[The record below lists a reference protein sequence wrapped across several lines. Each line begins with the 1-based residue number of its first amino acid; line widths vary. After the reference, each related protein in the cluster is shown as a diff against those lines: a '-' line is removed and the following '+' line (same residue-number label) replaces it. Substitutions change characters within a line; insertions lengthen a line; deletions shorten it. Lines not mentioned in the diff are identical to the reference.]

1 MFDSTTYFKNLANP
15 EEYKRI
21 IKLNTINEMLNK
33 IENEYADLPAFG
45 ISGQVITYGETMQD
59 VAKGRG
65 FLSEQKLKKKAHIG
79 LLLKNDYNFVKVF
92 LSAVSNGDVAVL
104 IPYQVSSEDLNG
116 ILHLCEVDLLVYD
129 EESEEKVQQVKAI
142 NNKVKF
148 FASQT
153 FTSTKT
159 APMADD
165 INSDSDAVI
174 IFTGGT
180 SAKAKAVLLGHGA
193 IMRGVYNGCLGF
205 KNVFNKRYF
214 SLIPLT
220 HVFGLIRNLL
230 TSMYTGSTFYLCPN
244 MREMFKELPVARPT
258 ILVVVPELAKL
269 FYGIMKSKG
278 INAIGGCLDTVIC
291 GGAPVPTYLPGAYAT
306 LGIDLFPG
314 YGLTETANLVSG
326 NASFMECPE
335 SVGMPYAGQEF
346 KIVDGELWIK
356 GDNIMKCYYN
366 NPVETANAFEDGYFK
381 TGDLARFD
389 ENGLLYIV
397 GRKKNLIVLDNG
409 ENISPEELEAKLNQ
423 VPFIQDSL
431 VYQDTNEFGN
441 GIIIA
446 EVLPNKA
453 VLEAMKVEN
462 PEATIKDAIN
472 KLNASLP
479 TYSRIASIIVRT
491 TEFTRSPSMKII
503 RPKKN

>member
-1 MFDSTTYFKNLANP
+1 MIDSVTYFKNLADP
-15 EEYKRI
+15 KDYERI
-21 IKLNTINEMLNK
+21 NKLNTINEMLVNV
-33 IENEYADLPAFG
+33 ENEYLDLPAFG
-45 ISGQVITYGETMQD
+45 IGGQIITYREALQD
-59 VAKGRG
+59 ATNGRG
-65 FLSEQKLKKKAHIG
+65 FLSEHAPKKKAHIG

-92 LSAVSNGDVAVL
+92 LSAVSRGDVAVL

-129 EESEEKVQQVKAI
+129 EEAEERVQQVKAM
-142 NNKVKF
+142 NSKVKF
-148 FASQT
+148 FPSLAFKS
-153 FTSTKT
+153 SKT
-159 APMADD
+159 APMAEDLD
-165 INSDSDAVI
+165 SESDAVI

-193 IMRGVYNGCLGF
+193 IMRGVYNGCLGY
-205 KNVFNKRYF
+205 KHVFEKRYF

-220 HVFGLIRNLL
+220 HVFGLIRNML
-230 TSMYTGSTFYLCPN
+230 TSIYTRSTFYLCPN
-244 MREMFKELPVARPT
+244 MRDMFKELPAARPT

-278 INAIGGCLDTVIC
+278 VNAIGGCLDTVIC
-291 GGAPVPTYLPGAYAT
+291 GGAPVPAYLPGAYAS
-306 LGIDLFPG
+306 LGIDFFPG

-326 NASFMECPE
+326 NGSFMEHPD
-335 SVGMPYAGQEF
+335 SVGMPYDGQEF
-346 KIVDGELWIK
+346 KVVDGELWIK

-366 NPVETANAFEDGYFK
+366 NPLETTNSFEDGYFK

-397 GRKKNLIVLDNG
+397 GRKKNLIVLANG

-441 GIIIA
+441 GVIVA
-446 EVLPNKA
+446 EVLPNKT

-462 PEATIKDAIN
+462 PEVVIKEAIA
-472 KLNASLP
+472 KLNTSLP

-491 TEFTRSPSMKII
+491 TDFTRSPSMKII